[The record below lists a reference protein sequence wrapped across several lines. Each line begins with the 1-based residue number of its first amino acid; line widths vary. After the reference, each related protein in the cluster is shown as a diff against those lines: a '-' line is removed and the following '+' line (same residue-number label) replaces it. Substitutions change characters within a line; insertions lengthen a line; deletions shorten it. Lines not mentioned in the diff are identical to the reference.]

1 MTAINTD
8 NEIAMEVMRLAGVVD
23 EIAYHLTN
31 VMFGDDPVNFDK
43 AAVTAALGDLG
54 IQLRNFV
61 DAEVGQTQEHSLTT
75 LKNQINDMSAAFL
88 QFDNAA
94 DWQAVPAVS
103 NRVTEMERLY
113 ARLMCYTVAP

>member
-8 NEIAMEVMRLAGVVD
+8 NEVAMEVMRLAGVVD

-31 VMFGDDPVNFDK
+31 VMFGDEPVNFDK
-43 AAVTAALGDLG
+43 AAVT
-54 IQLRNFV
+54 
-61 DAEVGQTQEHSLTT
+61 
-75 LKNQINDMSAAFL
+75 AAFL

-94 DWQAVPAVS
+94 DWQAVSAVS

>member
-1 MTAINTD
+1 MT
-8 NEIAMEVMRLAGVVD
+8 
-23 EIAYHLTN
+23 
-31 VMFGDDPVNFDK
+31 PVNFDK
-43 AAVTAALGDLG
+43 ATVTADLGDLD

-61 DAEVGQTQEHSLTT
+61 DAEVGQTQAHSLAT

>member
-1 MTAINTD
+1 MTWAFNC
-8 NEIAMEVMRLAGVVD
+8 
-23 EIAYHLTN
+23 
-31 VMFGDDPVNFDK
+31 
-43 AAVTAALGDLG
+43 
-54 IQLRNFV
+54 V
-61 DAEVGQTQEHSLTT
+61 DAEVGQTQEHSLAT

-94 DWQAVPAVS
+94 DWQAVSAVS